1 MSISRSLAAV
11 LAAVL
16 VAGCS
21 RQAEKPAAPEPSA
34 AAPGAIKNVT
44 FTAEQIGHAGVQW
57 TAAEA
62 GTLAT
67 QVDVPARVVADEDH
81 TARISAPAEG
91 RVLSVAAQTGDR
103 VARGQVLVTLLSPQA
118 SGARA
123 EQAKATAEIASREA
137 ALAYARSARERA
149 ERLLEAKA
157 AARQDVERARAD
169 EQFAA
174 SSLAQA
180 RAELERTAAA
190 VTQLG
195 VDAAGRMILRAPIGG
210 VVIARDALPGS
221 VVQAGAPLVTITDV
235 SSLWLDLAAPE
246 VVAVLLRPGAALRF
260 TSVSFPDNRFEAR
273 VRTVGGALDPQT
285 RTVPVRA
292 VVPNPGHRLLPGMF
306 VSVAVES
313 SPQMP
318 GVRVLDAA
326 VQLLDERPVVF
337 VATAGADGAATFE
350 RRDVELGAKADGR
363 TLIVK
368 GIKPGELVV
377 YAGAFAVK
385 SEFARSKMPAEG

>member
-1 MSISRSLAAV
+1 MSVSRSLAAA
-11 LAAVL
+11 LAAIL

-21 RQAEKPAAPEPSA
+21 RQAEKAAAPEPSVA
-34 AAPGAIKNVT
+34 AGPIKSVT
-44 FTAEQIGHAGVQW
+44 FTAEQIGHAGIQW
-57 TAAEA
+57 TAVEA
-62 GTLAT
+62 GTMAT
-67 QVDVPARVVADEDH
+67 QVDVPARVVANEDR
-81 TARISAPAEG
+81 TARVSAPAEG

-169 EQFAA
+169 EQLAA

-180 RAELERTAAA
+180 RAESERTAAA
-190 VTQLG
+190 VTQLA
-195 VDAAGRMILRAPIGG
+195 VDAAGRMILRAPIVG

-221 VVQAGAPLVTITDV
+221 VVQAGAPLVTITDG

-260 TSVSFPDNRFEAR
+260 TSASFPGYRFEAR

-292 VVPNPGHRLLPGMF
+292 IVANPDHRLLPGMF

-313 SPQMP
+313 SAPTT
-318 GVRVLDAA
+318 GVRVPDAA

-337 VATAGADGAATFE
+337 VAKSGPDGAVTFE
-350 RRDVELGAKADGR
+350 RRDVELGAKAEGR

-368 GIKPGELVV
+368 GITPGELVV
-377 YAGAFAVK
+377 HAGAFAVK